1 MTEHHAADGARDE
14 TERIR
19 AEREHR
25 ADERIGRRKEEPV
38 EDERGGRAVQ
48 KEVVPLDRGA
58 DQARGDD
65 FRERRATTSLHAG
78 ELLHEA
84 RDILRRMKNVTVTL
98 SEKAAA
104 WARVEAA
111 KQNMSVSRLIG
122 ELLEQRM
129 VERREYENAMRRFLA
144 KKPRKLK
151 EPGEHFPT
159 RAELYDRPRVR

>member
-1 MTEHHAADGARDE
+1 MRD
-14 TERIR
+14 
-19 AEREHR
+19 
-25 ADERIGRRKEEPV
+25 
-38 EDERGGRAVQ
+38 
-48 KEVVPLDRGA
+48 
-58 DQARGDD
+58 
-65 FRERRATTSLHAG
+65 

-151 EPGEHFPT
+151 EPGERFPT